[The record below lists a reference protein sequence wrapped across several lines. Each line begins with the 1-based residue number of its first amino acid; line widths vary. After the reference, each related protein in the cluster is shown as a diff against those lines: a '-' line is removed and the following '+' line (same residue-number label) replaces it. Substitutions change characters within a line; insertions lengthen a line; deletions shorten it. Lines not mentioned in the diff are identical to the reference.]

1 MADLLTVFFTALLLA
16 WFADLKYKNRPTEI
30 QHRSVFFTVCLVIL
44 LAGYIGL
51 RTHCNDTTAY
61 TWSYELIADGYIE
74 NIDMS
79 PGSNPLFNIINY
91 CLRMAGVST
100 QNFLMFWAF
109 LTVSCYLAFLH
120 RYSVSYPWT
129 VFLLFSGGGYLFAAA
144 GIKQAAAVGIS
155 MIGVMFALKKKWVPY
170 AICIL
175 IATFIHPY
183 SLMFLLVPIL
193 RFRPWSHGSYIL
205 VFGAI
210 IGGVLLRPLLG
221 TVVNITT
228 MLGEE
233 YTLES
238 FSGDGVNIFRV
249 LVCNVPTVLS
259 WLYRGKIFKDSTES
273 ENLIMNFTMLNGA
286 IMFVGLFGTANYFA
300 RLANYFILF
309 QSLSLPWIMKK
320 IGGRD
325 GKILSIFMLIGYSAY
340 FYYANAINQPWGQ
353 YFSRLTLAEYFAQIG
368 G

>member
-1 MADLLTVFFTALLLA
+1 MADLLTLFFIALILA
-16 WFADLKYKNRPTEI
+16 WLADIKYKNRPAEI

-44 LAGYIGL
+44 MAGYIGL

-61 TWSYELIADGYIE
+61 TWAYELITEGYLDGR
-74 NIDMS
+74 DLS
-79 PGSNPLFNIINY
+79 PGANPLFNIINY
-91 CLRMAGVST
+91 WLRMAGVST

-109 LTVSCYLAFLH
+109 LTVACYLAFWH
-120 RYSVSYPWT
+120 RYSVDYPLT
-129 VFLLFSGGGYLFAAA
+129 IFLIFTTGGYLFAAA
-144 GIKQAAAVGIS
+144 GIKQAAAMGIS
-155 MIGVMFALKKKWVPY
+155 MIGVMFALKKKWVGY
-170 AICIL
+170 TVCIL

-183 SLMFLLVPIL
+183 SLLFFLVPIL
-193 RFRPWSHGSYIL
+193 KFRPWSHGSYIL

-210 IGGVLLRPLLG
+210 IGGILLRPLLG
-221 TVVNITT
+221 TIVDITT

-259 WLYRGKIFKDSTES
+259 WLYRDRIFKDSTEAD
-273 ENLIMNFTMLNGA
+273 NLIMNFTMLNGA

-309 QSLSLPWIMKK
+309 QSLSLPWLMKK

-325 GKILSIFMLIGYSAY
+325 GRILTICMLLGYSAY
-340 FYYANAINQPWGQ
+340 FYYSNVINQPFDE
-353 YFSRLTLAEYFAQIG
+353 YFSRLTVSEYFAQFG

>member
-1 MADLLTVFFTALLLA
+1 MADLLTILFTALLLA
-16 WFADLKYKNRPTEI
+16 WLADIKYKNRPAEI
-30 QHRSVFFTVCLVIL
+30 RHRSVFFTVCLVIL
-44 LAGYIGL
+44 MAGYIGL

-61 TWSYELIADGYIE
+61 TWAYELITDGYLD
-74 NIDMS
+74 NLDKS

-109 LTVSCYLAFLH
+109 LTLICYLVFLY
-120 RYSVSYPWT
+120 RYSVDFPLT
-129 VFLLFSGGGYLFAAA
+129 VFLIFSAGGYLFAAA

-155 MIGVMFALKKKWVPY
+155 MIGVMFALKHKWVPY
-170 AICIL
+170 IICVI

-183 SLMFLLVPIL
+183 SLLFLLVPIL
-193 RFRPWSHGSYIL
+193 RFRPWSYGSYIL

-210 IGGVLLRPLLG
+210 IGGILLRPLLG
-221 TVVNITT
+221 TIVDITT
-228 MLGEE
+228 MLGDE
-233 YTLES
+233 YTVDS

-259 WLYRGKIFKDSTES
+259 WLYRDRIFKDSTEAD
-273 ENLIMNFTMLNGA
+273 NLIMNFTMLNGA
-286 IMFVGLFGTANYFA
+286 IMFVGIFGTANYFA

-309 QSLSLPWIMKK
+309 QSLSLPWLMKK

-325 GKILSIFMLIGYSAY
+325 GKILTIFMLIGYSAY
-340 FYYANAINQPWGQ
+340 FYYAYAINQPWGQ
-353 YFSRLTLAEYFAQIG
+353 YFSRLTLAEYFAQLG

>member
-1 MADLLTVFFTALLLA
+1 MADLLTILFTALLLA
-16 WFADLKYKNRPTEI
+16 WLADIKYKNRPAEI
-30 QHRSVFFTVCLVIL
+30 RHRSVFFTVCLVIL
-44 LAGYIGL
+44 MAGYIGL

-61 TWSYELIADGYIE
+61 TWAYELITDGYLD
-74 NIDMS
+74 NLDKS

-109 LTVSCYLAFLH
+109 LTLICYLVFLY
-120 RYSVSYPWT
+120 RYSVDFPLT
-129 VFLLFSGGGYLFAAA
+129 VFLIFSAGGYLFAAA

-155 MIGVMFALKKKWVPY
+155 MIGVMFALKHKWVPY
-170 AICIL
+170 IICVI

-183 SLMFLLVPIL
+183 SLLFLLVPIL
-193 RFRPWSHGSYIL
+193 RFRPWSYGSYIL

-210 IGGVLLRPLLG
+210 IGGILLRPLLG
-221 TVVNITT
+221 TIVDITT

-233 YTLES
+233 YTVDS

-259 WLYRGKIFKDSTES
+259 WLYRDKIFKNSTES
-273 ENLIMNFTMLNGA
+273 DNLIMNLTMLNGA
-286 IMFVGLFGTANYFA
+286 IMFVGIFGTANYFA

-309 QSLSLPWIMKK
+309 QSLSLPWLMKK

-325 GKILSIFMLIGYSAY
+325 GKILTIFMLIGYSAY
-340 FYYANAINQPWGQ
+340 FYYAYAINQPWGQ
-353 YFSRLTLAEYFAQIG
+353 YFSRLTLAEYFAQLG

>member
-51 RTHCNDTTAY
+51 RTNCNDTTAY

-120 RYSVSYPWT
+120 RYSVSYPLT
-129 VFLLFSGGGYLFAAA
+129 VFLLFTAGGYLFAAA

-210 IGGVLLRPLLG
+210 IGGILLRPLLG

-259 WLYRGKIFKDSTES
+259 WMYRGKIFKDSTES

-309 QSLSLPWIMKK
+309 QSLSLPWMIKK

-325 GKILSIFMLIGYSAY
+325 GKILTIFMVVGYSAY